1 METGALRELQ
11 GHFSKTIKYIEYTTA
26 YPNCISGA
34 KEYYSFTCITG
45 FNTWVNRG
53 STNGSKREIEDG
65 FLLHR
70 VSFSHF
76 VTYTI
81 NLSGQFKKKNQT
93 IFPPFE
99 NDNGKADQEYC
110 LGEYG
115 VKKPRRHW
123 ITYLS
128 AAFDQ
133 SLFIAENK
141 DCVQEIW
148 QQHYIIQWNAR
159 SMKPRSSEYTSVVN
173 LKEQNNY

>member
-1 METGALRELQ
+1 METVRVQTKPRELQ

-53 STNGSKREIEDG
+53 STNGSKSVREIEDG

-159 SMKPRSSEYTSVVN
+159 SMKPRSVSFPSI
-173 LKEQNNY
+173 

>member
-1 METGALRELQ
+1 METGKSATQLIDTLVLDTGALRVQTKPRELQ

-53 STNGSKREIEDG
+53 STNGSKSVREIEDG

-81 NLSGQFKKKNQT
+81 NLSGQVIEHKN
-93 IFPPFE
+93 
-99 NDNGKADQEYC
+99 
-110 LGEYG
+110 
-115 VKKPRRHW
+115 
-123 ITYLS
+123 S
-128 AAFDQ
+128 
-133 SLFIAENK
+133 
-141 DCVQEIW
+141 
-148 QQHYIIQWNAR
+148 
-159 SMKPRSSEYTSVVN
+159 
-173 LKEQNNY
+173 